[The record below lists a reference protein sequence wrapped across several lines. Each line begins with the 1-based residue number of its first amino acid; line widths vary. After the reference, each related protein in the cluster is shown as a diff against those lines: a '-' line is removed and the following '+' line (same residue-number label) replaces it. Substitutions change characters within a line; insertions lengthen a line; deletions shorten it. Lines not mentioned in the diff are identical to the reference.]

1 MDHLNTFEES
11 KVTDPLHAKQRE
23 DVAKMRAS
31 LLACNVDPSLARTAV
46 NNIAVLRVY
55 HQITRIIRYTELMDK
70 LEDKLYESID
80 NTIDRL
86 NPESQSTWMMLM
98 NIQERLQ
105 KTMIESQK
113 MLAPLKDLVEMDL
126 TLDTESSYA
135 QNTKSILD
143 ASARDNI
150 RTKANAIL
158 VELNAAG

>member
-1 MDHLNTFEES
+1 MDGLNTFEES
-11 KVTDPLHAKQRE
+11 NITDPLYAKQRE

-31 LLACNVDPSLARTAV
+31 LLACNVDPSLARTAI

-70 LEDKLYESID
+70 LEAKMYESID
-80 NTIDRL
+80 ATIDRM

-105 KTMIESQK
+105 RTMIESQK
-113 MLAPLKDLVEMDL
+113 MLAPLKELVEMDL
-126 TLDTESSYA
+126 TLDTESEYA
-135 QNTKSILD
+135 KSTKSILD
-143 ASARDNI
+143 ASARDKI
-150 RTKANAIL
+150 RNKASAIL

>member
-11 KVTDPLHAKQRE
+11 KVTDPLYAKQRE

-135 QNTKSILD
+135 QSTKSILD

>member
-1 MDHLNTFEES
+1 
-11 KVTDPLHAKQRE
+11 
-23 DVAKMRAS
+23 MRAS

>member
-11 KVTDPLHAKQRE
+11 KVTDPLYAKQRE

-135 QNTKSILD
+135 QNTQSILD

>member
-11 KVTDPLHAKQRE
+11 KVTDPLYAKQRE

-31 LLACNVDPSLARTAV
+31 LLACNMDPSLARTAV